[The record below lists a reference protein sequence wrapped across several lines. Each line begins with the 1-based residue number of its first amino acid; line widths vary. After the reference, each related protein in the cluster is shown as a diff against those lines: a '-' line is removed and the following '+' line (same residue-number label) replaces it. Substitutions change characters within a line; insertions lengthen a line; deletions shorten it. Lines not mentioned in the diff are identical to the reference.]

1 MKSKL
6 NIPLLLIFAFVF
18 FANTQL
24 SLAESANKQ
33 ANSQPPKIASNEAE
47 WRYSVRPGDSLIR
60 FAEQHLIN
68 PNDWRTLQTL
78 NKITTP
84 HRMRAG
90 QIIRVPLHLVKQL
103 PAPAE
108 VSLSSGN
115 AGVLKAD
122 TTIEPVTA
130 GQKLSAG
137 AILVTADKSKLNI
150 KFADGSIVSMQPN
163 SVLKLDTLS
172 IYSGGAMVDTT
183 LRLQQGKLET
193 EANPTHVLGNK
204 MQIITPTAVAA
215 VRGTIFRVSTS
226 DTAITQ
232 ETLEGKVALIAAG
245 DEVAVDKGF
254 GSLSEGGAPPLPP
267 ILLIP
272 APEVDLLSRKLES
285 LPATFSM
292 PAQDGA
298 VAWLGKVST
307 EASFNSI
314 AAENL
319 SQGNQLNF
327 NDLPDGQYFLKV
339 RAKDK
344 QGLEGYDATHAFVLN
359 AQPFS
364 PKAVAPA
371 QAMIIREPSPELTW
385 TIIADAKTYLI
396 ELAKDAEFKELLE
409 TKQVA
414 NARYKLEKPLAAGQ
428 YFWRLASIAG
438 SDQGPYSA
446 ANTFSYKPKPI
457 MPDISQLKVQVRNN
471 KVFVNTADAPDD
483 LRYEATLHNE
493 LNQQKNVWRVTTK
506 QGTFSFLLKE
516 YGKQT
521 LNLRY
526 IDADGVTGP
535 DAIVEFIANPQ

>member
-1 MKSKL
+1 MKL
-6 NIPLLLIFAFVF
+6 TVNLTLLSTVAFVF
-18 FANTQL
+18 FANTHS
-24 SLAESANKQ
+24 SLADPANKH
-33 ANSQPPKIASNEAE
+33 ANSQLSNIASNVAE
-47 WRYSVRPGDSLIR
+47 WRYSARPGDSLIR
-60 FAEQHLIN
+60 FAKQHLIN
-68 PNDWRTLQTL
+68 PDDWRTLQIL
-78 NKITTP
+78 NKISTP

-115 AGVLKAD
+115 AGILKAD
-122 TTIEPVTA
+122 TTIEPVIT

-137 AILVTADKSKLNI
+137 ATLVTADKSKLNI
-150 KFADGSIVSMQPN
+150 KFADGSVVSMQPN
-163 SVLKLDTLS
+163 SILKLDTLS

-193 EANPTHVLGNK
+193 EANPAHVLGNK
-204 MQIITPTAVAA
+204 MQIVTPTAVAA
-215 VRGTIFRVSTS
+215 VRGTKFRVSTS
-226 DTAITQ
+226 ETAITQ

-245 DEVAVDKGF
+245 DEVAVDQGF

-272 APEVDLLSRKLES
+272 APDVNLLAKNIES

-314 AAENL
+314 SAENL
-319 SQGNQLNF
+319 SQGNQLSF
-327 NDLPDGQYFLKV
+327 NHLPDGQYFLKV

-344 QGLEGYDATHAFVLN
+344 QGLEGYDALHAFTLN
-359 AQPFS
+359 AQPFA
-364 PKAVAPA
+364 PKAVAPV
-371 QAMIIREPSPELTW
+371 QAAVLREPTPELTW
-385 TIIADAKTYLI
+385 TTVADAKTYQI
-396 ELAKDAEFKELLE
+396 EIAKDAEFKELVE
-409 TKQVA
+409 TKQVV
-414 NARYKLEKPLAAGQ
+414 NASYKLEKPLAAAQ
-428 YFWRLASIAG
+428 YYWRLASVAG

-446 ANTFSYKPKPI
+446 ANTFSYKPKPS
-457 MPDISQLKVQVRNN
+457 MPDISQLKVEVRSN
-471 KVFVNTADAPDD
+471 KVFVNIADAPNN

-493 LNQQKNVWRVTTK
+493 LNQQKNVWRETSK

-526 IDADGVTGP
+526 VDTDGVAGP
-535 DAIVEFIANPQ
+535 DAVVEFIANPQ